1 MGKVEPLSLT
11 LYMVE
16 SMQQDRASAGTK
28 ALTGSCTPLDKGK
41 KRKKGMVSM
50 ENQTQIIQNSLLTFY
65 PFPFPLLIRVTC
77 LKGVA

>member
-1 MGKVEPLSLT
+1 MGRVEPLSLT

-65 PFPFPLLIRVTC
+65 PFPLLIRVTC